1 MEASSD
7 DQPTDLSLPKSIHK
21 QTAKAPGSGLSHSSM
36 AQQEGKGISLFQ
48 SASSQA
54 VSLDCNPKA
63 CRVSPMAMTAP
74 KKHSELLHRSGKQ
87 QAQRLE
93 NLRKMEGMV
102 HPIIGRRM
110 SPQNI
115 GAARPLKR
123 GLEDLDKVISEK
135 KVRAV
140 SPLHLPK
147 ETSVKEKVPD
157 AEGEGSKSLHGLH
170 SGSVLESHKFPLSA
184 PIFPGLYPGTLCA
197 GLNNRLPP
205 GYSHP
210 LQYLKNQTV
219 LSPLMQPLALH
230 SLMVQRQFL
239 TSPANSQ
246 QLYRHLAAATPVGSS
261 YGDLLHNS
269 IYPLAAINPQAAFPP
284 SQLSSV
290 HPSTK
295 L

>member
-1 MEASSD
+1 
-7 DQPTDLSLPKSIHK
+7 
-21 QTAKAPGSGLSHSSM
+21 
-36 AQQEGKGISLFQ
+36 
-48 SASSQA
+48 
-54 VSLDCNPKA
+54 
-63 CRVSPMAMTAP
+63 
-74 KKHSELLHRSGKQ
+74 
-87 QAQRLE
+87 
-93 NLRKMEGMV
+93 MEGMV
-102 HPIIGRRM
+102 HPIISRRT
-110 SPQNI
+110 SPQNM

-123 GLEDLDKVISEK
+123 SLEDLDKVISEK
-135 KVRAV
+135 KIRAV
-140 SPLHLPK
+140 SPIHLPK
-147 ETSVKEKVPD
+147 ETPAKDKVPD
-157 AEGEGSKSLHGLH
+157 PEGEGSKSVHGLH
-170 SGSVLESHKFPLSA
+170 SGSMLESHKFPLSG
-184 PIFPGLYPGTLCA
+184 PIFPGLYPGSLCT

-230 SLMVQRQFL
+230 SFMVQRQFL

>member
-1 MEASSD
+1 
-7 DQPTDLSLPKSIHK
+7 
-21 QTAKAPGSGLSHSSM
+21 M
-36 AQQEGKGISLFQ
+36 AQQEGKGISPFQ
-48 SASSQA
+48 AVSSQA

-87 QAQRLE
+87 QVQRLE

-102 HPIIGRRM
+102 HPIISRRT
-110 SPQNI
+110 SPQTI

-123 GLEDLDKVISEK
+123 SLEDLDKVISEK
-135 KVRAV
+135 KIRAV
-140 SPLHLPK
+140 SPLHLSK
-147 ETSVKEKVPD
+147 ETSAKEKVPD
-157 AEGEGSKSLHGLH
+157 AEGEGSKPLHSLH

-184 PIFPGLYPGTLCA
+184 PIFPGLYPGTLCT

-230 SLMVQRQFL
+230 SFMVQRQFL
-239 TSPANSQ
+239 TSPTNSQ

>member
-1 MEASSD
+1 M
-7 DQPTDLSLPKSIHK
+7 
-21 QTAKAPGSGLSHSSM
+21 
-36 AQQEGKGISLFQ
+36 
-48 SASSQA
+48 
-54 VSLDCNPKA
+54 
-63 CRVSPMAMTAP
+63 
-74 KKHSELLHRSGKQ
+74 
-87 QAQRLE
+87 
-93 NLRKMEGMV
+93 
-102 HPIIGRRM
+102 HPIISRRM

-123 GLEDLDKVISEK
+123 GLEELDKVISEK

-184 PIFPGLYPGTLCA
+184 PIFPGLYPGTLCT

-239 TSPANSQ
+239 TSTTPSTGLHTLWSILASPETQRNLLEHSFCSQ
-246 QLYRHLAAATPVGSS
+246 KHRTHIPKMLHCAHLRSTHFLLLLRHLIIIHPLTCLLST
-261 YGDLLHNS
+261 LRTTRKTLHNIPIS
-269 IYPLAAINPQAAFPP
+269 FFSSSALHGADIILRQPL
-284 SQLSSV
+284 LLRRLG
-290 HPSTK
+290 H
-295 L
+295 